1 MTFGRTVKKAMKRRE
16 EIWPGLPFNKPDNWT
31 ALTDAAQE
39 RLRQK
44 HAKEARKHEIKMHTH
59 WMTLAQDR
67 GSWRTMIRGPEPEAT
82 QGGPAVHRARAHRS
96 NHRHQH
102 HHQPVHFH
110 PAVIPHN
117 YQQHAGFTHHDPAV
131 AAANDPEAEA
141 ERERLAAVQRAL
153 NGDNPYQD
161 LLDQGIN
168 PAFFGVMAPTA

>member
-1 MTFGRTVKKAMKRRE
+1 
-16 EIWPGLPFNKPDNWT
+16 
-31 ALTDAAQE
+31 
-39 RLRQK
+39 
-44 HAKEARKHEIKMHTH
+44 
-59 WMTLAQDR
+59 
-67 GSWRTMIRGPEPEAT
+67 MIRGPEPEAT

-96 NHRHQH
+96 TPRHPH
-102 HHQPVHFH
+102 PHQPVNFH

-153 NGDNPYQD
+153 NGENPYQD

>member
-1 MTFGRTVKKAMKRRE
+1 
-16 EIWPGLPFNKPDNWT
+16 
-31 ALTDAAQE
+31 
-39 RLRQK
+39 
-44 HAKEARKHEIKMHTH
+44 
-59 WMTLAQDR
+59 
-67 GSWRTMIRGPEPEAT
+67 MIRGPEPEAT
-82 QGGPAVHRARAHRS
+82 QGGPAVYRARAHWS
-96 NHRHQH
+96 NHRHS
-102 HHQPVHFH
+102 H